1 MSQALDDLR
10 KLCRK
15 YLEEAQLRFMVDQ
28 DDDFVLQFT
37 DGVMVYVMPRDW
49 AEGNTIVQVMAVTNK
64 DVRVEESLGNFLAV
78 ENSKILFGRLGLYP
92 DRKEVHFEHTL
103 LGDWLNRAE
112 LETAIRLVASSS
124 NVYDDQIKERWGGK
138 KFSES

>member
-28 DDDFVLQFT
+28 EDDFVLQFN

-49 AEGNTIVQVMAVTNK
+49 AQGKTIVLVMAIANK
-64 DVRVEESLGNFLAV
+64 EVRVEESLGNFLAV
-78 ENSKILFGRLGLYP
+78 ENSKILFGRLSLYP
-92 DRKEVHFEHTL
+92 DRKEVRFEHTL
-103 LGDWLNRAE
+103 LGDWLNRDE
-112 LETAIRLVASSS
+112 LQTAILAVATSA

-138 KFSES
+138 KYTES